1 LHTLLTKYRQ
11 PAVLVHMIKLEHVIA
26 ILLAVASFGA
36 YGFGQLATATTT
48 VEARITHWTEDPCD
62 FPEHQDKCEVRQELN
77 IPVITVR
84 MPASTT
90 QNSITN
96 YE

>member
-1 LHTLLTKYRQ
+1 MLLTIHRQ
-11 PAVLVHMIKLEHVIA
+11 PAVLVQMIKLEYLIA

-62 FPEHQDKCEVRQELN
+62 FPEHQDKCEMKQELN
-77 IPVITVR
+77 IPVYTVR
-84 MPASTT
+84 TPTSTT
-90 QNSITN
+90 QNNITN